1 MGFFV
6 SNKTIRT
13 VEILFEK
20 KENSSALLTISI
32 EQGDYQ
38 SDYQLKVKDYSKRVQ
53 MKGFRPGKVP
63 PALVEK
69 MYGSAL
75 KSEAINSVLNKS
87 IDQYLK
93 DNDIDVLGDLIAEE
107 SFADPATSTP
117 DLIHF
122 SFLLAIRPEI
132 TYPALETI
140 SLVYPEIEVAEDRIN
155 DFITDLQKRYGQMT
169 DGEAIVE
176 GDLIKGQLVA
186 KDGSFETE
194 SSFPF
199 SKIKEGYQSQFL
211 GKKVGESIE
220 FPIEEAFEKD
230 EIRFVTGTFKEKDRE
245 FSGLFTLTITN
256 ISTSSPAELTTDF
269 FDKAV
274 GKGRAADEAEFRLRV
289 RELFADTYSG
299 ESEAYFQM
307 AVEKFFYENSQLV
320 LAEDVVNKVI
330 TRRSEGKMS
339 AEELASFLPRYIRSM
354 KMSLIKGKLAE
365 DFNLRITEE
374 DLLEAARKQ
383 IASDFQQMGYGNLGD
398 DFIEKYAATYLDEKD
413 KNNRDR
419 MAEKSLTAK
428 ISSLLLEKG
437 KIVRNVVT
445 IEKFNQ
451 LVEELN

>member
-1 MGFFV
+1 M
-6 SNKTIRT
+6 
-13 VEILFEK
+13 
-20 KENSSALLTISI
+20 
-32 EQGDYQ
+32 
-38 SDYQLKVKDYSKRVQ
+38 
-53 MKGFRPGKVP
+53 
-63 PALVEK
+63 
-69 MYGSAL
+69 
-75 KSEAINSVLNKS
+75 
-87 IDQYLK
+87 
-93 DNDIDVLGDLIAEE
+93 
-107 SFADPATSTP
+107 
-117 DLIHF
+117 
-122 SFLLAIRPEI
+122 
-132 TYPALETI
+132 
-140 SLVYPEIEVAEDRIN
+140 
-155 DFITDLQKRYGQMT
+155 
-169 DGEAIVE
+169 
-176 GDLIKGQLVA
+176 
-186 KDGSFETE
+186 
-194 SSFPF
+194 
-199 SKIKEGYQSQFL
+199 
-211 GKKVGESIE
+211 
-220 FPIEEAFEKD
+220 
-230 EIRFVTGTFKEKDRE
+230 
-245 FSGLFTLTITN
+245 
-256 ISTSSPAELTTDF
+256 TTDF

>member
-1 MGFFV
+1 M
-6 SNKTIRT
+6 
-13 VEILFEK
+13 EILFEK

-38 SDYQLKVKDYSKRVQ
+38 SDYQSKVKDYSKRVQ

-274 GKGRAADEAEFRLRV
+274 GKVGQQTRPSLDRAFVNCLLKPIPVNQKPIFRWLSR
-289 RELFADTYSG
+289 
-299 ESEAYFQM
+299 
-307 AVEKFFYENSQLV
+307 NS
-320 LAEDVVNKVI
+320 
-330 TRRSEGKMS
+330 
-339 AEELASFLPRYIRSM
+339 SM
-354 KMSLIKGKLAE
+354 KILSWYWLKML
-365 DFNLRITEE
+365 
-374 DLLEAARKQ
+374 
-383 IASDFQQMGYGNLGD
+383 
-398 DFIEKYAATYLDEKD
+398 
-413 KNNRDR
+413 
-419 MAEKSLTAK
+419 
-428 ISSLLLEKG
+428 
-437 KIVRNVVT
+437 
-445 IEKFNQ
+445 
-451 LVEELN
+451 